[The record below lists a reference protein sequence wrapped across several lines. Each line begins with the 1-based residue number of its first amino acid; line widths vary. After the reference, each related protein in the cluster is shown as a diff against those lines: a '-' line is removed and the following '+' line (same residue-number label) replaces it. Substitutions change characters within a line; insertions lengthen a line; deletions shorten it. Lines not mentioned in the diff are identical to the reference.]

1 MRIVDNEYAS
11 YDGGGSKPS
20 ADNRTS
26 EKRTIFLN
34 SHTVKKSA
42 KWFPFKRK
50 SQQNRSSLFD
60 YTF

>member
-1 MRIVDNEYAS
+1 MRIVDNGYAS

-26 EKRTIFLN
+26 DKRRTFLN
-34 SHTVKKSA
+34 SHTVRKFA

-50 SQQNRSSLFD
+50 SQQKSSLFD
-60 YTF
+60 YSF